1 MTTQDSIFLPA
12 SRFADKGDWTLEQQF
27 ILQMGSSYLLAHGIG
42 TPLAA
47 DAETT
52 CTVPEEGD
60 YTLLVRTKNWIR
72 PWSDGPAPGI
82 FQVKIDGT
90 ADGETFGTG
99 ADDRWY
105 WQKGGKHHLTAG
117 EHRIAL
123 HDLTGF
129 DGRCDALILTRT
141 DEVPGASLEAYR
153 AVREALL
160 GEEPVEDLGPF
171 DFVVVGGG
179 IAGECAA
186 IAAARLGAK
195 VALLQDR
202 YVLGGNNSSE
212 VRVGLGG
219 MINLPPYGALGY
231 ILNEKLRYYEL
242 YHAACFTL
250 TREEMAVFH
259 FRKGD
264 AEGLVNIPQQIK
276 GLRLSIS
283 LREDTDK
290 ENLIWVSLRSV
301 DDFPANQVAE
311 QFFNGGGHL
320 NAAGG
325 RIYGTMDDA
334 IDAINKALK
343 AFATQLQA

>member
-105 WQKGGKHHLTAG
+105 WQKGGEYELKAG
-117 EHRIAL
+117 EHELSI
-123 HDLTGF
+123 HDLTGL
-129 DGRCDALILTRT
+129 DGRCDAVLLTT
-141 DEVPGASLEAYR
+141 SGEAPGAGVEAYKALR
-153 AVREALL
+153 AELL
-160 GEEPVEDLGPF
+160 PEPVVDKGDF
-171 DFVVVGGG
+171 DFVIVG
-179 IAGECAA
+179 AGMSGLCAA
-186 IAAARLGAK
+186 IAAARNGSR
-195 VALLQDR
+195 VALIQDR
-202 YVLGGNNSSE
+202 YILGGNNSSE

-219 MINLPPYGALGY
+219 QINMPPYPSLGY
-231 ILNEKLRYYEL
+231 ILNISRIIS
-242 YHAACFTL
+242 FPSI
-250 TREEMAVFH
+250 RFW
-259 FRKGD
+259 RK
-264 AEGLVNIPQQIK
+264 
-276 GLRLSIS
+276 
-283 LREDTDK
+283 
-290 ENLIWVSLRSV
+290 IW
-301 DDFPANQVAE
+301 
-311 QFFNGGGHL
+311 
-320 NAAGG
+320 
-325 RIYGTMDDA
+325 
-334 IDAINKALK
+334 
-343 AFATQLQA
+343 

>member
-27 ILQMGSSYLLAHGIG
+27 ILQMGSSYLLAHGLG

-123 HDLTGF
+123 HDDVDHAGLEQKIRAGLRDDRIILAL
-129 DGRCDALILTRT
+129 DG
-141 DEVPGASLEAYR
+141 LEA
-153 AVREALL
+153 
-160 GEEPVEDLGPF
+160 
-171 DFVVVGGG
+171 
-179 IAGECAA
+179 ECAA
-186 IAAARLGAK
+186 AGHGARLAQTVAEPRSEPAREVAHAVSPLHEQRNARGGAHAAEAGE
-195 VALLQDR
+195 ALGKKHAGAGR
-202 YVLGGNNSSE
+202 ARRNGGCDAGGSAPAHHDIGIYPDGQRAGVRNS
-212 VRVGLGG
+212 R
-219 MINLPPYGALGY
+219 GALP
-231 ILNEKLRYYEL
+231 R
-242 YHAACFTL
+242 
-250 TREEMAVFH
+250 
-259 FRKGD
+259 
-264 AEGLVNIPQQIK
+264 
-276 GLRLSIS
+276 
-283 LREDTDK
+283 
-290 ENLIWVSLRSV
+290 
-301 DDFPANQVAE
+301 
-311 QFFNGGGHL
+311 
-320 NAAGG
+320 
-325 RIYGTMDDA
+325 
-334 IDAINKALK
+334 
-343 AFATQLQA
+343 